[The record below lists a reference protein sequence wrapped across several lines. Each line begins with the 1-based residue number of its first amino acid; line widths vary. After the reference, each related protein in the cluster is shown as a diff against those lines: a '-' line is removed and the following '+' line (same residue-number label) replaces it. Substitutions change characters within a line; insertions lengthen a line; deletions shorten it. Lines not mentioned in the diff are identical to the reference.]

1 MKITANRISD
11 THLYLRLLRYVRPY
25 WRIFSMSLLA
35 MIIFAATEP
44 AIPALQKPLFD
55 GALIDKDTKMTL
67 LIPVLYI
74 LLFSIR
80 GVASYVS
87 GVALHSVANKVIMD
101 LREAMFGSLLTF
113 PSSFYDQHTT
123 GSLISKF
130 TFDVTQIKEA
140 ATNALT
146 VMIKDSLTILG
157 LLGLIFYLDWKLSLV
172 ALIGAP
178 FIVVVVSV
186 VRRRLR
192 KMSRKAQESMGD
204 INQVLREVIDGQFIV
219 KLFGGMQ
226 QESERFHNIA
236 NLNRRYNM
244 KFAMAAVA
252 TGPSVQLIA
261 AIALA
266 LIIYVAVQRV
276 QTEQL
281 TIGEFASFFLSVGLL
296 LAPLKRLV
304 GINEQIQKGLAACE
318 SVFALLDGKPE
329 PDEAHKVIGRAKG
342 ELEFR
347 NLIFRYHD
355 KQAEVLANISFHI
368 NPGETIALVG
378 ASGSGK
384 STLANLIPRFYQ
396 QDTGAILLDGEDI
409 REITLQSLRTNIALV
424 SQDTVLFND
433 TIRNNIAYGINR
445 NASEEEIT
453 AAAKA
458 AHAMDFIQHQPE
470 GLDTV
475 LGERGT
481 RLSGGERQRIALARA
496 LLKNAPILIL
506 DEATSALDTESER
519 QIQMALEELRG
530 KHTCIIIAHR
540 LTTIESADRILVFD
554 KGKIVEVG
562 EHKELLKQE
571 GLYSQY
577 YSNAD
582 KQVI

>member
-1 MKITANRISD
+1 MSD
-11 THLYLRLLRYVRPY
+11 SYLYLRLLSYVRPY
-25 WRIFSMSLLA
+25 WRIFSLSLLS

-55 GALIDKDTKMTL
+55 GALIDKDVKMMW
-67 LIPVLYI
+67 LIPLLYV
-74 LLFSIR
+74 LLFAVR
-80 GVASYVS
+80 GVASYAS

-101 LREAMFGSLLTF
+101 LREAMFNRLLTF

-123 GSLISKF
+123 GSLISIF

-146 VMIKDSLTILG
+146 VMIKDSLTIIG

-178 FIVVVVSV
+178 FIVAVVSV

-204 INQVLREVIDGQFIV
+204 INQVLREVIDGQYIV

-226 QESERFHNIA
+226 QESERFHHVA
-236 NLNRRYNM
+236 NQNRRYNM

-252 TGPSVQLIA
+252 TGPSVQLISA
-261 AIALA
+261 FALA
-266 LIIYVAVQRV
+266 LIIYVAVHEV
-276 QTEQL
+276 QDGQL
-281 TIGEFASFFLSVGLL
+281 SIGEFASFFLSVGLL

-318 SVFALLDGKPE
+318 SVFAVLDKEPE
-329 PDEAHKVIGRAKG
+329 PDKARDAVARVKG
-342 ELEFR
+342 EVEFR
-347 NLIFRYHD
+347 DISFRYHD
-355 KQAEVLANISFHI
+355 KQGEVLTGISFHVE
-368 NPGETIALVG
+368 PGETVALVG

-384 STLANLIPRFYQ
+384 STLASLIPRFYQ
-396 QDTGAILLDGEDI
+396 QDSGAILIDGRDI
-409 REITLQSLRTNIALV
+409 RDITLQSLRANIALV
-424 SQDTVLFND
+424 NQDIVLFND
-433 TIRNNIAYGINR
+433 TIRNNIAYGSNR
-445 NASEEEIT
+445 DAGEEAII
-453 AAAKA
+453 AAARA
-458 AHAMDFIQHQPE
+458 AHALEFIQRQPQ
-470 GLDTV
+470 GLDTR
-475 LGERGT
+475 LGERGM

-496 LLKNAPILIL
+496 LLKGAPILIL

-519 QIQMALEELRG
+519 QIQQALEELRG
-530 KHTCIIIAHR
+530 RHTCIIIAHR

-554 KGKIVEVG
+554 QGRIVETG
-562 EHKELLKQE
+562 SHGELLKRE

-577 YSNAD
+577 YSSRD
-582 KQVI
+582 KQAV

>member
-1 MKITANRISD
+1 MTGNRISD
-11 THLYLRLLRYVRPY
+11 TYLYLRLLGYVRPY
-25 WRIFSMSLLA
+25 WRIFSLSLLA
-35 MIIFAATEP
+35 MIVFAATEP

-55 GALIDKDTKMTL
+55 GALIEKDVKMMW
-67 LIPVLYI
+67 LIPLLYV
-74 LLFSIR
+74 LLFAVR
-80 GVASYVS
+80 GVASYAS

-101 LREAMFGSLLTF
+101 LREAMFTRLLIF

-146 VMIKDSLTILG
+146 VMTKDSLTIIG

-204 INQVLREVIDGQFIV
+204 INQVLREVIDGQYIV

-226 QESERFHNIA
+226 QESERFHNVA
-236 NLNRRYNM
+236 NQNRRYNM

-261 AIALA
+261 AFALA
-266 LIIYVAVQRV
+266 LIIYVAVHEV
-276 QTEQL
+276 QNGQL

-318 SVFALLDGKPE
+318 SVFAVLDMEPE
-329 PDEAHKVIGRAKG
+329 PDGAHEAIARAKG
-342 ELEFR
+342 EVEFR
-347 NLIFRYHD
+347 HVSFRYHD
-355 KQAEVLANISFHI
+355 KQGEVLTDISFHVS
-368 NPGETIALVG
+368 PGETIALVG

-396 QDTGAILLDGEDI
+396 QDSGAILIDGRDI

-424 SQDTVLFND
+424 SQDIVLFND

-445 NASEEEIT
+445 NADDKAIMT
-453 AAAKA
+453 AARA
-458 AHAMDFIQHQPE
+458 AHAMDFIRRQPK
-470 GLDTV
+470 GLDTL
-475 LGERGT
+475 LGERGM

-496 LLKNAPILIL
+496 LLKGAPILIL

-519 QIQMALEELRG
+519 QIQLALEELRG
-530 KHTCIIIAHR
+530 RHTCIIIAHR

-554 KGKIVEVG
+554 KGRIVETG
-562 EHKELLKQE
+562 SHGELLKRE

-577 YSNAD
+577 YSSRD
-582 KQVI
+582 KQAV